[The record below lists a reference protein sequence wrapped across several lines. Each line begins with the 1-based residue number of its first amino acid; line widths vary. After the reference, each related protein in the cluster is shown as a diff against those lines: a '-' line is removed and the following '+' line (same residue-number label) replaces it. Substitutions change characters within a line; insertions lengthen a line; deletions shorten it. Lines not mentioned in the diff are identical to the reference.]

1 MELLLD
7 GKEIV
12 KSFGAGNEKVNVLD
26 RVSLEVREGEFLS
39 VMGPSGSGK
48 STLLYALSGMDN
60 IDGGAVYFHGKELSG
75 MQDEELSDLRRKK
88 MGFVFQQPTLLKNL
102 NILDNLI
109 LPVVRDNRK
118 NVRALTKKA
127 KALMKQMGIEGLE
140 EREITQVSGGQL
152 QRAGICRALMGD
164 PEIVFGDEPT
174 GALNSKSA
182 QEVMELFEQIYRAGT
197 AVFLV
202 THDVLVAART
212 NRVLFM
218 KDGRIVS
225 QLTFG
230 REKKPDYAARAETI
244 MEQMSK
250 IGI

>member
-218 KDGRIVS
+218 KDGKIVS

-230 REKKPDYAARAETI
+230 REKIPDYAARAETI

>member
-1 MELLLD
+1 
-7 GKEIV
+7 
-12 KSFGAGNEKVNVLD
+12 
-26 RVSLEVREGEFLS
+26 
-39 VMGPSGSGK
+39 
-48 STLLYALSGMDN
+48 
-60 IDGGAVYFHGKELSG
+60 
-75 MQDEELSDLRRKK
+75 
-88 MGFVFQQPTLLKNL
+88 
-102 NILDNLI
+102 
-109 LPVVRDNRK
+109 
-118 NVRALTKKA
+118 
-127 KALMKQMGIEGLE
+127 MKQMGIEGLE

-218 KDGRIVS
+218 KDGKIVS

-230 REKKPDYAARAETI
+230 REKIPDYAARAETI